1 LFSVGIL
8 EHIEY
13 TNRVSEEAADL
24 IAEMYEAM
32 IEKDNDE
39 VVRICDEILEILNT
53 IKEYHTDET
62 LL

>member
-1 LFSVGIL
+1 VGIL

-13 TNRVSEEAADL
+13 TNRVSEEASNL
-24 IAEMYEAM
+24 IADMYEAI
-32 IEKDNDE
+32 IEKDNYE
-39 VVRICDEILEILNT
+39 VVRIGDEILEILNT

>member
-1 LFSVGIL
+1 MGIL

-13 TNRVSEEAADL
+13 TNRVSEEASNL
-24 IAEMYEAM
+24 ISDMYEAM
-32 IEKDNDE
+32 IEKNNDE

>member
-1 LFSVGIL
+1 MGVL

-13 TNRVSEEAADL
+13 TNRVSEQAADL